1 MSGRGR
7 VSIKREHEENSGS
20 ASKRAKREDS
30 TSDVP
35 TRLNDD
41 STESNIVLSIDFLV
55 CPITNAVLE
64 EPMLAE
70 DGRTYSKDAI
80 LAWFKSCSE
89 RQIPITSP

>member
-41 STESNIVLSIDFLV
+41 STESNIVLSIDLL

-70 DGRTYSKDAI
+70 DGRTYSKHGI
-80 LAWFKSCSE
+80 LA
-89 RQIPITSP
+89 